1 MKHVG
6 TKYFNCFLKAHRNSF
21 SACYTYTWKGT
32 CGPWIFCW
40 EWWLIHKFSIQWYF
54 ENNLFIFFFINRSA
68 FGKRHWMETGCVSV
82 MWTKVRDK
90 SQTVKGHCHSYQ
102 PQNYIQFSMFLLCFA
117 MWRIRKTLWIMGNEE
132 SKSSTSSSTS

>member
-1 MKHVG
+1 MWPMDLFLRMVISQFSG
-6 TKYFNCFLKAHRNSF
+6 TLKI
-21 SACYTYTWKGT
+21 T
-32 CGPWIFCW
+32 
-40 EWWLIHKFSIQWYF
+40 
-54 ENNLFIFFFINRSA
+54 FFFINRSA

-117 MWRIRKTLWIMGNEE
+117 IWRIRKTLWIMGNEE
-132 SKSSTSSSTS
+132 SKSSTSSSLVKAETMVSVSVITLNLQSECEWSLLVKFIQK